1 MLVEAESTST
11 QCRIPK
17 ALVKSTKKSSFLDIF
32 GRTDVGARE
41 RKLRVEQVARQP
53 CEFCTL
59 ISRLGEL
66 SRFDRLVYQ
75 EHLIREHNLKEY
87 YIER

>member
-1 MLVEAESTST
+1 M
-11 QCRIPK
+11 
-17 ALVKSTKKSSFLDIF
+17 
-32 GRTDVGARE
+32 
-41 RKLRVEQVARQP
+41 RVEQLTREP
-53 CEFCTL
+53 CDFC
-59 ISRLGEL
+59 IMVSHLGEM

>member
-1 MLVEAESTST
+1 M
-11 QCRIPK
+11 
-17 ALVKSTKKSSFLDIF
+17 
-32 GRTDVGARE
+32 DVGE
-41 RKLRVEQVARQP
+41 RKVRVEQLARNP

-59 ISRLGEL
+59 ISRLREL